1 MSFVAELKRRNVFRV
16 AVLYIVASWLI
27 LQIADVGVSLL
38 GLPMWIGRAV
48 FLLLALGFPLALIF
62 SWVFEMTPHGIRR
75 EKDIDRQQSRTGETG
90 GKLNVLIVVL
100 LIVGIAS
107 LIVDRLIPEIT
118 PVQKTESTQ
127 DEGTGDPGAANPVER
142 MANTAPDRSIAVL
155 PFENMSRDEANE
167 PFTIGIHDDILTQ
180 ISRIAALKVISRTSV
195 MEYRDP
201 GRVRNLK
208 QIGQE
213 LGVATVL
220 EGGVQRVGDRLRI
233 NVQLIDTRTDVHLW
247 AETYDR
253 QLTASNIFAI
263 QSEIATA
270 IAQALRATLTLA
282 EQKRL
287 AHVPTENTAALE
299 TYFLGKQLLEKRT
312 QSALSAAVEYFEQ
325 VVELDPQFA
334 LGYSGLA
341 DAYMLLPEYSATI
354 DRDMVREKS
363 EVAARR
369 ALALNPD
376 LPEVL
381 TSMGWNRLIH
391 DYDWE
396 EAEALLSRAVE
407 IEPNNASALHWLS
420 HVVSWQGRHEEAL
433 RWARQAVDVD
443 PSSSLMNMN
452 LSYILMEAGNFDESI
467 YLAQETMKRRTTEE
481 SQSRNLF
488 LTYLRAGRPEGAAG
502 ALKVWAAATGRDMG
516 AATEVGELFVRHH
529 ESGKQVQLSDELVHR
544 LDIGS
549 EDLAQFY
556 AFTGDAEKTL
566 VALNEAYHERA
577 GSRSVL
583 SMKLNSGYDFIR
595 DDPRFVELMRK
606 VGLQI

>member
-1 MSFVAELKRRNVFRV
+1 MSFYEELKRRNVAKV

-38 GLPMWIGRAV
+38 GLPMWIGKAV

-75 EKDIDRQQSRTGETG
+75 EKDIDHSLSRTGETG
-90 GKLNVLIVVL
+90 RKINGVIVVL
-100 LIVGIAS
+100 LVLAIVGLIA
-107 LIVDRLIPEIT
+107 DRLIPETAVLPTSEI
-118 PVQKTESTQ
+118 QQ
-127 DEGTGDPGAANPVER
+127 DIGTGERDGPDPSEQVAVLE
-142 MANTAPDRSIAVL
+142 RSIAVL

-167 PFTIGIHDDILTQ
+167 PFTVGIHDDILTQ
-180 ISRIAALKVISRTSV
+180 ISRIASLKVISRTSV
-195 MEYRDP
+195 MQYRDP
-201 GRVRNLK
+201 GAARNLRE
-208 QIGQE
+208 IGKE

-263 QSEIATA
+263 QSEIAMA
-270 IAQALRATLTLA
+270 ISQALRATLTSD
-282 EQKRL
+282 EQQRL
-287 AHVPTENTAALE
+287 AYVPTENTAALE

-312 QSALSAAVEYFEQ
+312 LSALSAAVEYFEQ

-334 LGYSGLA
+334 LAYSGLA

-354 DRDMVREKS
+354 DRDLVREKS

-369 ALALNPD
+369 AITLNPD

-391 DYDWE
+391 DYDWD

-407 IEPNNASALHWLS
+407 IEPNNTGALHWLS
-420 HVVSWQGRHEEAL
+420 HVLSWQGRHDEAL
-433 RWARQAVDVD
+433 HWARQAVDVD
-443 PSSSLMNMN
+443 PSSSLMSMN
-452 LSYILMEAGNFDESI
+452 LSYILMEAENYEAAI
-467 YLAQETMKRRTTEE
+467 RLAQETLRRTTTQG
-481 SQSRNLF
+481 SQLRNLF
-488 LTYLRAGRPEGAAG
+488 LTYLRAGQPEGAAQ
-502 ALKVWAAATGRDMG
+502 ALRDWAAATGRDG
-516 AATEVGELFVRHH
+516 AAATEIGELLIRHH
-529 ESGKQVQLSDELVHR
+529 QSGKPVNLSDELVER

-556 AFTGDAEKTL
+556 AFAGDAERTL
-566 VALNEAYHERA
+566 AALNEAYHERS

-595 DDPRFVELMRK
+595 DDPRFIELMRK

>member
-1 MSFVAELKRRNVFRV
+1 MSFFAELKRRNVLRV
-16 AVLYIVASWLI
+16 AVLYAVVSWLV
-27 LQIADVGVSLL
+27 LQVADVGVSLL
-38 GLPMWIGRAV
+38 GLPTWIGRAV
-48 FLLLALGFPLALIF
+48 FLFLALGFPLALIL
-62 SWVFEMTPHGIRR
+62 SWVYEMTPDGIRR
-75 EKDIDRQQSRTGETG
+75 EKDIDHHESRTHETG
-90 GKLNVLIVVL
+90 RKINVLIVVL
-100 LIVGIAS
+100 LVLAIVGLIA
-107 LIVDRLIPEIT
+107 DRLIPEK
-118 PVQKTESTQ
+118 PSAQPTEHAQ
-127 DEGTGDPGAANPVER
+127 DMGMGDPETVVQAEHMTAAVPE
-142 MANTAPDRSIAVL
+142 RSIAVL
-155 PFENMSRDEANE
+155 PFENMSRDEAND

-201 GRVRNLK
+201 AITRNLK
-208 QIGQE
+208 KIGQE

-270 IAQALRATLTLA
+270 IAQALRATLTPD

-287 AHVPTENTAALE
+287 AHVPTENIAALE

-354 DRDMVREKS
+354 DRDLVREKS

-391 DYDWE
+391 DYDWK

-407 IEPNNASALHWLS
+407 IEPNNTGALHWLS

-452 LSYILMEAGNFDESI
+452 LSYILMEAGDFDASI
-467 YLAQETMKRRTTEE
+467 RLAQETMKRRTTEE
-481 SQSRNLF
+481 SQARNLF
-488 LTYLRAGRPEGAAG
+488 LTYLRAGRPEGAVA
-502 ALKVWAAATGRDMG
+502 ALQVWAAATGRDMG
-516 AATEVGELFVRHH
+516 AAADVGELFVRHH
-529 ESGKQVQLSDELVHR
+529 ESGKPVQLSDELVHR

-556 AFTGDAEKTL
+556 AFAGDAERTL

-595 DDPRFVELMRK
+595 NDPRFVELMRK
-606 VGLQI
+606 VGLQN

>member
-1 MSFVAELKRRNVFRV
+1 MSFFAELKRRNVLKV
-16 AVLYIVASWLI
+16 AVLYAVVSWLV
-27 LQIADVGVSLL
+27 LQVADVGVSLL
-38 GLPMWIGRAV
+38 GLPTWIGRAV
-48 FLLLALGFPLALIF
+48 FLLLALGFPLALII
-62 SWVFEMTPHGIRR
+62 SWVYEMTPQGIRR
-75 EKDIDRQQSRTGETG
+75 DKDIDRHQSRTGETG
-90 GKLNVLIVVL
+90 RKLNVLIVVL
-100 LIVGIAS
+100 LVLAIAG
-107 LIVDRLIPEIT
+107 LIADRLIPET
-118 PVQKTESTQ
+118 SPVQTTENTPGVAVS
-127 DEGTGDPGAANPVER
+127 DPGAGDQANREIVEVR
-142 MANTAPDRSIAVL
+142 ERSIAVL
-155 PFENMSRDEANE
+155 PFENMSRDEENE

-201 GRVRNLK
+201 GTARNLK
-208 QIGQE
+208 EIGQA

-270 IAQALRATLTLA
+270 IAQALRATLTPD

-354 DRDMVREKS
+354 DRDLVREKS
-363 EVAARR
+363 EAAARM
-369 ALALNPD
+369 ALTLNPD

-391 DYDWE
+391 DYDWA

-407 IEPNNASALHWLS
+407 IEPNNTGALHWLS
-420 HVVSWQGRHEEAL
+420 HVISWQGRHEEAL
-433 RWARQAVDVD
+433 QWARQAVDVD
-443 PSSSLMNMN
+443 PSSWLMAMN
-452 LSYILMEAGNFDESI
+452 LSYILMEAGDFDAAI
-467 YLAQETMKRRTTEE
+467 HLAQETLKLPAT
-481 SQSRNLF
+481 QKAQLRNLF
-488 LTYLRAGRPEGAAG
+488 LTYLRAGQPEGAAG
-502 ALKVWAAATGRDMG
+502 TLRVWAAATGRDIE
-516 AATEVGELFVRHH
+516 AADEVGELLILHH
-529 ESGKQVQLSDELVHR
+529 QSGKPVLISDELVHR

-556 AFTGDAEKTL
+556 AFAGDGERTL

-606 VGLQI
+606 VGLQN